1 MSAFIVNKAHINA
14 MLQGAIS
21 VAQYSP
27 NFTWYV
33 GNDKRELTAFNT
45 DEIGQ
50 MLSDENIK
58 SVGYRYEDSELTNLP
73 GRIDVEYLIPF
84 QHHPMGK
91 IPTAVELI
99 KITHCYMYQSCEHE
113 GWEGSNAKAFCKAL
127 IRKGVSLC
135 GKRSTNQSAPTGESM
150 RSQETSRA

>member
-1 MSAFIVNKAHINA
+1 MSAFIVNKSHINA

-21 VAQYSP
+21 VTQYAP

-33 GNDKRELTAFNT
+33 GNDKRELTAFNA

-50 MLSDENIK
+50 MLLEENVK

-73 GRIDVEYLIPF
+73 GRIDAEYLIPF

-91 IPTAVELI
+91 IPTPVELI
-99 KITHCYMYQSCEHE
+99 KLTHCYIYQSGEHE
-113 GWEGSNAKAFCKAL
+113 DWEGGNAKAFCEAL
-127 IRKGVSLC
+127 IANAINKLAGYDD
-135 GKRSTNQSAPTGESM
+135 APWEWEEILPDAKPI
-150 RSQETSRA
+150 RLA